1 MVGKEGH
8 DDEAKPISDELVCG
22 LDHVSGDGG
31 DGNSW
36 RARYLMDVS
45 ASWSM
50 R

>member
-8 DDEAKPISDELVCG
+8 DDEAKPIDELVCG

-45 ASWSM
+45 A
-50 R
+50 